1 MARSVT
7 QVSESSPPAGS
18 ETPVSG
24 LRRCIGGHEWS
35 RGIGGVVNPG
45 DRCDC
50 GSVELVL
57 IEPSITRA
65 RAEARLTNEILRKAA
80 IDAWCAKDTEF
91 FDPVT
96 LRALILA
103 ALFPQDGSR

>member
-1 MARSVT
+1 M
-7 QVSESSPPAGS
+7 SESSPPAGS

-65 RAEARLTNEILRKAA
+65 RAEVRLTDEVLDRALDLVPVTEMMRGVHVETFVALRARLLT
-80 IDAWCAKDTEF
+80 
-91 FDPVT
+91 V
-96 LRALILA
+96 
-103 ALFPQDGSR
+103 LFPNDGSR